1 VLLGDSI
8 ILEKSVLEEKKKQE
22 YLGVEVFGK
31 ESRERLS
38 FIERGRRGSY

>member
-22 YLGVEVFGK
+22 YLGVGKQRETIIHREGEEVTNK
-31 ESRERLS
+31 QNVE
-38 FIERGRRGSY
+38 